1 MLPHQDRCR
10 IFGYR
15 IPHYFWFAL
24 SGALCD
30 IVQGFVDYGIY
41 LIYPFEFEKTT
52 VCWTASYTASIFIRH
67 FSHRILVFGEY
78 EGSYCSS
85 LLRTYM
91 TYSSSIVISM
101 VSNHFIVAFFEAGH
115 LYAWIITMLWT
126 GIYTSATNID
136 TEVTSLCYVDVND
149 ISAYMFYWL
158 HHVLYVRF
166 LYIITATIF

>member
-1 MLPHQDRCR
+1 MLPHQERCR

-30 IVQGFVDYGIY
+30 VVQGFVDYGIY

-52 VCWTASYTASIFIRH
+52 VCWTVSYTASIFIRH
-67 FSHRILVFGEY
+67 FSHRILVFGEF
-78 EGSYCSS
+78 EGSYCHS

-126 GIYTSATNID
+126 GTYTSLFNKH
-136 TEVTSLCYVDVND
+136 N
-149 ISAYMFYWL
+149 
-158 HHVLYVRF
+158 
-166 LYIITATIF
+166 